1 MKGKREKE
9 NEYSF
14 WLDAYHMAIVVWFI
28 LVLYIGFRWLSVE
41 SYKEA
46 ANETICHGTI
56 TKLERKG
63 KKETHDYYGRKA
75 GGKNMVNEGIRK
87 TIFPQSGICILL

>member
-1 MKGKREKE
+1 MIGKNVLNHK
-9 NEYSF
+9 
-14 WLDAYHMAIVVWFI
+14 I
-28 LVLYIGFRWLSVE
+28 LVRKNVEYTIDRKKCGKLYYVR
-41 SYKEA
+41 KEA

-63 KKETHDYYGRKA
+63 KKKTHDYYGRKT
-75 GGKNMVNEGIRK
+75 GGKNMVNEGIRM

>member
-1 MKGKREKE
+1 MIGKNVLNHK
-9 NEYSF
+9 
-14 WLDAYHMAIVVWFI
+14 I
-28 LVLYIGFRWLSVE
+28 LVRKNVE
-41 SYKEA
+41 YTIDLI

-56 TKLERKG
+56 TKLERKR
-63 KKETHDYYGRKA
+63 KKKTHDYYGRKT

>member
-28 LVLYIGFRWLSVE
+28 LLLYIGRVAE
-41 SYKEA
+41 
-46 ANETICHGTI
+46 
-56 TKLERKG
+56 
-63 KKETHDYYGRKA
+63 
-75 GGKNMVNEGIRK
+75 
-87 TIFPQSGICILL
+87 